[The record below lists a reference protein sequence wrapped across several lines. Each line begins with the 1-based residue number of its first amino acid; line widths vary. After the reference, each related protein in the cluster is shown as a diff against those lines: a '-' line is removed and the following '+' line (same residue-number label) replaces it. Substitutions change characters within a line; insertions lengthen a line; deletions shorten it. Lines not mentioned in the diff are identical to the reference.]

1 MPTVALL
8 VLEDGS
14 VHLGAPFGAEG
25 IAQGPAD
32 FCVEM
37 NGEHKALTSLDHA
50 GKILVMTS
58 PHVGIS
64 GFDPEAEP
72 TRITATGLVIREGA
86 RPASWTRRRELV
98 EELKDQGVVGIS
110 GIDTRAVTHRLR
122 ANPTMRA
129 LIVSGR
135 ALPASAQVLVDR
147 GVRRLSL
154 DDAAAQLFPQGVEET
169 GATPLFDSF
178 LSQVTSKW
186 ASIADSEGRSL

>member
-1 MPTVALL
+1 MPAVALL

-25 IAQGPAD
+25 VAQGPAD

-37 NGEHKALTSLDHA
+37 NGEHKALTDSNHA

-72 TRITATGLVIREGA
+72 TKITAAGLVIREGA

-98 EELKDQGVVGIS
+98 EELKEQGVVGIS

-129 LIVSGR
+129 FIVSGQ

-154 DDAAAQLFPQGVEET
+154 EDAAAQLFPQGVEET
-169 GATPLFDSF
+169 ASTSLFDRF
-178 LSQVTSKW
+178 LSHITSRRAW
-186 ASIADSEGRSL
+186 TADFEGRGL

>member
-1 MPTVALL
+1 MPAVALL

-14 VHLGAPFGAEG
+14 VHLGAPFGAAG

-37 NGEHKALTSLDHA
+37 NGEYKALTDSDHA

-64 GFDPEAEP
+64 GFDSEAEP

-98 EELKDQGVVGIS
+98 EELKGRRGNQWHRHEGGDASPARKSHNAGLHRF
-110 GIDTRAVTHRLR
+110 RAGFARFGPGPCR
-122 ANPTMRA
+122 
-129 LIVSGR
+129 
-135 ALPASAQVLVDR
+135 
-147 GVRRLSL
+147 
-154 DDAAAQLFPQGVEET
+154 
-169 GATPLFDSF
+169 
-178 LSQVTSKW
+178 
-186 ASIADSEGRSL
+186 